1 MIRPPS
7 PGDAAKLIAMG
18 RAFFEEAGYEGSTDF
33 FLFND
38 DDFADS
44 LALMNAHSLLLVA
57 DKAGEAVGMAA
68 FDVAPA
74 FWNRSVLLARE
85 LLWYVEPAHR
95 QGIGRQMLQAL
106 EVAARDR
113 GARVLDVIAEE
124 GKRNLALARVYRAS
138 GFSPSEHSF
147 RKVLNGFGG

>member
-1 MIRPPS
+1 
-7 PGDAAKLIAMG
+7 
-18 RAFFEEAGYEGSTDF
+18 
-33 FLFND
+33 
-38 DDFADS
+38 
-44 LALMNAHSLLLVA
+44 VA

-106 EVAARDR
+106 EAAADQKKTEI
-113 GARVLDVIAEE
+113 V
-124 GKRNLALARVYRAS
+124 
-138 GFSPSEHSF
+138 
-147 RKVLNGFGG
+147 